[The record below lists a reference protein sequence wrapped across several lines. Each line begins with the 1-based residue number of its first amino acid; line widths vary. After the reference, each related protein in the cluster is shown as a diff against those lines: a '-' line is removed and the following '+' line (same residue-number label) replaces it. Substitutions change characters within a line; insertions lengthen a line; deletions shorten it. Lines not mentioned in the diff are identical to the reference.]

1 MPSPGR
7 HIISRVF
14 QDVQPTHEGLK
25 RKPLWIFLF
34 AAAIFCILLL
44 ILRPASNTSANFPE
58 LHFSSSGKIP
68 TKLHVFRLGMT
79 VDEAMNEDPTITE
92 LGAEKSSESKPIAN
106 KRNTTLSRGI
116 PGSGF
121 YETAT
126 FNAGRL
132 IDISS
137 SVSGISPEDASE
149 FNQNTLQQLGTP
161 DVHPSTDVWVWID
174 GDVRIRYE
182 NQAGGSPAEG
192 SRTARLEIVIY
203 PEIINGLTSAENPSG
218 YNEYVRHSWGEK
230 TGDAVIKRLPTELSG
245 LRLGMTPQ
253 QVRSVFP
260 SIRIYSMNAHQQ
272 QGDFQGVDVAFW
284 DGLLGFFDRRWENVP
299 HDQID
304 QIRQRLMVELG
315 TPSDFW
321 FDKNAGF
328 QDLTWE
334 DDHTEI
340 EYMFGKTQSEG
351 IAQVTV
357 LCRDKRLQALFDA
370 AKVEEWKQEFT
381 PAPESHSFF

>member
-1 MPSPGR
+1 
-7 HIISRVF
+7 VF
-14 QDVQPTHEGLK
+14 QDIQPTHEGLK
-25 RKPLWIFLF
+25 RKPLWIVLF
-34 AAAIFCILLL
+34 VAAIVCILAL
-44 ILRPASNTSANFPE
+44 IFRPTYNTSTNFPE

-68 TKLHVFRLGMT
+68 TKLHIFRLGMT
-79 VDEAMNEDPTITE
+79 VDEATDQDPTITE
-92 LGAEKSSESKPIAN
+92 LGADKGSESKPIAN
-106 KRNTTLSRGI
+106 KQNTTLSRGI
-116 PGSGF
+116 SGSGF

-161 DVHPSTDVWVWID
+161 DVHPSTNVWVWID

-203 PEIINGLTSAENPSG
+203 PDIIKGLTSAENPSG

-230 TGDAVIKRLPTELSG
+230 IGDVVIKRLPTELSG
-245 LRLGMTPQ
+245 LKLGMTPQ

-260 SIRIYSMNAHQQ
+260 SIRIYSMMNARRQ
-272 QGDFQGVDVAFW
+272 QGQFQDVDVAFW
-284 DGLLGFFDRRWENVP
+284 DGLLGFFDRRWESVP
-299 HDQID
+299 DDQIS

-321 FDKNAGF
+321 FDTDAGF

-340 EYMFGKTQSEG
+340 EYMFGKTQSAG

-357 LCRDKRLQALFDA
+357 DCWDKRLQALSDA
-370 AKVEEWKQEFT
+370 AYVEEWQQGFT
-381 PAPESHSFF
+381 PAPQSHSFF

>member
-1 MPSPGR
+1 
-7 HIISRVF
+7 
-14 QDVQPTHEGLK
+14 
-25 RKPLWIFLF
+25 
-34 AAAIFCILLL
+34 
-44 ILRPASNTSANFPE
+44 
-58 LHFSSSGKIP
+58 
-68 TKLHVFRLGMT
+68 MT

-92 LGAEKSSESKPIAN
+92 LGADKSSESKPIAN

-116 PGSGF
+116 SGSGF

-161 DVHPSTDVWVWID
+161 DVHPSTNVWVWID

-182 NQAGGSPAEG
+182 NRAGGSPGPG
-192 SRTARLEIVIY
+192 SRIVSVEIAIY
-203 PEIINGLTSAENPSG
+203 PEKIKGLMSAENPSG

-230 TGDAVIKRLPTELSG
+230 TGDVVIKTLPTELSG
-245 LRLGMTPQ
+245 LKLRMTPQ
-253 QVRSVFP
+253 QVRAVFP
-260 SIRIYSMNAHQQ
+260 SIRIYSMNTRRQ
-272 QGDFQGVDVAFW
+272 QGDFQGGGVVFW
-284 DGLLGFFDRRWENVP
+284 DGSLLFFERDWRNVP
-299 HDQID
+299 DDQID
-304 QIRQRLMVELG
+304 QVRQRLMVELG

-321 FDKNAGF
+321 FDTDAGF

-340 EYMFGKTQSEG
+340 EYMFGKTQSKG
-351 IAQVTV
+351 IAQVTMF
-357 LCRDKRLQALFDA
+357 CRDKQLQALSDA
-370 AKVEEWKQEFT
+370 ADSEEHPPQFY
-381 PAPESHSFF
+381 PAPDAHSFF